1 MCVWGGCSW
10 YQSFCIYLCV
20 GMHVSAF
27 DMNQA
32 ADALT
37 AVSLHHGHSCSDA
50 FNLVFTL
57 VSSSQ
62 TQRDKSARKRAP
74 SQILYSSL
82 DAWDR
87 FETVG
92 PRQASL
98 HFNWV
103 PGHLKIH
110 VSIGHMGYWSKWHRC
125 PTSWVRVWGR
135 EGEPEKITQENSRFE
150 KQSVKLLVNHGQR
163 CPRLNGDSAV
173 LQLWMWQ
180 PNTQPASIGCL

>member
-1 MCVWGGCSW
+1 MLKWQTPDLYLTLPWMDFILCKAIKTRAENGGRGGSW

-32 ADALT
+32 SEALT

-62 TQRDKSARKRAP
+62 TQTDNAARKHAP
-74 SQILYSSL
+74 SLILYSSL
-82 DAWDR
+82 DVWDR

-103 PGHLKIH
+103 PGHLEIH
-110 VSIGHMGYWSKWHRC
+110 VSWS
-125 PTSWVRVWGR
+125 
-135 EGEPEKITQENSRFE
+135 
-150 KQSVKLLVNHGQR
+150 HGI
-163 CPRLNGDSAV
+163 L
-173 LQLWMWQ
+173 
-180 PNTQPASIGCL
+180 I